1 MTQPQTLTA
10 EYWVNSFSV
19 VESDIEQINNHFLEV
34 GKPQTAQQLVEVIFG
49 YRVQE
54 ETDRISKLMEG
65 RTIYQ
70 PKNNHEIGDKLLFP
84 ALQFAFG
91 IVKSQREGYDPRFG
105 KYDVITVKIKN
116 KNREFASNLDRDVLG
131 EGVLFTVGLGL
142 AVRLHLA

>member
-54 ETDRISKLMEG
+54 ETDRISKLMKG

-70 PKNNHEIGDKLLFP
+70 PKNTHEIGDKLLFP
-84 ALQFAFG
+84 ALQFAHG
-91 IVKSQREGYDPRFG
+91 TVNSKREGYDPRFG
-105 KYDVITVKIKN
+105 QYDVISVKI
-116 KNREFASNLDRDVLG
+116 AC
-131 EGVLFTVGLGL
+131 
-142 AVRLHLA
+142 